1 MNEIS
6 TDQLYDLY
14 LDAVGRCTS
23 EVHNLTDEEIE
34 YYVFEEFDVGA
45 HSFLHDDNLAKLLD
59 ARLID
64 EEMVAIS
71 REVRERWLA
80 LQKRSWS
87 IEEVKTKK
95 EWEELFELCDRL
107 MVKSKHHSPSC

>member
-1 MNEIS
+1 MTEIS

-23 EVHNLTDEEIE
+23 GLRNLTDEEIE
-34 YYVFEEFDVGA
+34 YNLFEEFDVGA
-45 HSFLHDDNLAKLLD
+45 HSFLHDDNLTKLLH
-59 ARLID
+59 AGFID
-64 EEMVAIS
+64 DEMLAIS
-71 REVRERWLA
+71 REVRQRWLA

-95 EWEELFELCDRL
+95 EWRELFELCDRL
-107 MVKSKHHSPSC
+107 KLLGKRRQKR